1 MPKQQKMNFGESFSE
16 LEKIVQWF
24 EAEDVDLEEGL
35 KKFERG
41 LELAG
46 KLKAR
51 LKEVE
56 AKVTEI
62 KTKFTD
68 ESR

>member
-1 MPKQQKMNFGESFSE
+1 MAKEQKLNFGESFSE

-24 EAEDVDLEEGL
+24 ESEEVDLDEGL

-56 AKVTEI
+56 AKVIEI
-62 KTKFTD
+62 KTKFSD

>member
-1 MPKQQKMNFGESFSE
+1 MPKQQKINFGESFSE

-24 EAEDVDLEEGL
+24 ENEDVDLEEGL

>member
-1 MPKQQKMNFGESFSE
+1 MAKEQKFNFGASFAE

-24 EAEDVDLEEGL
+24 EHEEVDLEEGL

-41 LELAG
+41 LELAQ

-56 AKVTEI
+56 NKVAEI
-62 KTKFTD
+62 KTKFS
-68 ESR
+68 E